1 MINHIA
7 EPGTKDDLMTVFEC
21 WCSNS
26 FPRACDWP
34 STVVIA
40 VQRPVSPVRKQ
51 SIVLGEEAGERLV
64 DAFEMFRI
72 GNL

>member
-1 MINHIA
+1 M
-7 EPGTKDDLMTVFEC
+7 PVFER
-21 WCSNS
+21 WCSNF

-34 STVVIA
+34 SNVPGWVVIA

-51 SIVLGEEAGERLV
+51 SIILGEEAGESLV